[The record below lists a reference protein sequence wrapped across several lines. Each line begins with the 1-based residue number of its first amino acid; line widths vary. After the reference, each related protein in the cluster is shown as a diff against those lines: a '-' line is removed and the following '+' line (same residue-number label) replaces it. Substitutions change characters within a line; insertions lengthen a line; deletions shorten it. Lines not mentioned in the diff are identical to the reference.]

1 MNIIDQDKI
10 VEAIRNAELLTSG
23 EIRVYIAKH
32 CKEDAL
38 EKASKVFQNLKMHK
52 TALRNAVLIFV
63 CPADHKAAILGD
75 SGINSLIENDT
86 FWYDTLDE
94 LISYC
99 SKFLITEGICK
110 AVEKVGNLI
119 KLKYP
124 FEEGDINEL
133 DNEVILEN

>member
-1 MNIIDQDKI
+1 MKNIGTDKI
-10 VEAIRNAELLTSG
+10 VDAIRNAELLTSG
-23 EIRVYIAKH
+23 EIRVYIARH
-32 CKEDAL
+32 CKEDVL
-38 EKASKVFQNLKMHK
+38 DKSSKVFQNLNMHK

-86 FWYDTLDE
+86 FWDDTLDE